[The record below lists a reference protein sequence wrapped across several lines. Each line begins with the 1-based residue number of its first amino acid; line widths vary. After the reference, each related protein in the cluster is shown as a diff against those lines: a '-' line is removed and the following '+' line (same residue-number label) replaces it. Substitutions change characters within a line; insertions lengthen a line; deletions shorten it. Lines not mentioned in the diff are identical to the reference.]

1 MHKQKTRPTITFL
14 ICYELR
20 HVVLKKWIQRSPVI
34 PLFSLCVVIII
45 LKMNIHRKQIVFFFF
60 FFFQTDSSVKGYLRM
75 TGGRCLE

>member
-45 LKMNIHRKQIVFFFF
+45 LKK
-60 FFFQTDSSVKGYLRM
+60 
-75 TGGRCLE
+75 